1 MSKLVVILGPTA
13 SGKTSLATNLAY
25 HFQGEIISADSRQI
39 YKGMDIGTG
48 KDLNEYVFKNKNI
61 PYHLID
67 ILKPSEN
74 YSVYT
79 FKKDFSNIYDSLI
92 DRKSLPILC
101 GGTGLYIESI
111 LLNYQMV
118 NIPPN
123 DDFRVKLEK
132 QTLNNLI
139 HEIQQTDNIIYDSEY
154 HITKRRIIRS
164 LEIHKYKNDKDI
176 TNNIDCNH
184 IKPIVFGIN
193 IERENILKKI
203 KIRLENRLNDG
214 MIEEVKELI
223 NSGLTLER
231 LKYFGLEY
239 KFIGEY
245 LYDNISFS
253 DMKEK
258 LNFAIN
264 RFSKKQMTFFRRM
277 EKRGIKI
284 HWVKLSEIKLINNKI
299 NTYLNE
305 L

>member
-92 DRKSLPILC
+92 YRKSLPILC

-123 DDFRVKLEK
+123 DDFRAKLEK

-139 HEIQQTDNIIYDSEY
+139 CEIQQIGKSIYDSEY

-164 LEIHKYKNDKDI
+164 LEIHEYKNDKDVK
-176 TNNIDCNH
+176 NDIDCNH
-184 IKPIVFGIN
+184 IKPIVFGID

-214 MIEEVKELI
+214 MIDEVKELI
-223 NSGLTLER
+223 DSGLSLER

-239 KFIGEY
+239 KFVGEY
-245 LYDNISFS
+245 LFDHISFS
-253 DMKEK
+253 EMKEK

>member
-139 HEIQQTDNIIYDSEY
+139 HEIQQTGKSIYDSEY

-164 LEIHKYKNDKDI
+164 LEIHKYKNDEDI

-184 IKPIVFGIN
+184 IKPIVFGIDL
-193 IERENILKKI
+193 ERENILKKI

-223 NSGLTLER
+223 DSGLTLER

-239 KFIGEY
+239 KFVGEY

-253 DMKEK
+253 EMKEK

-305 L
+305 F

>member
-164 LEIHKYKNDKDI
+164 LEIHKYKNDEDI

-184 IKPIVFGIN
+184 IKPIVFGIDL
-193 IERENILKKI
+193 ERENILKKI

-214 MIEEVKELI
+214 MIEEVEELI

-253 DMKEK
+253 EMKEK

>member
-164 LEIHKYKNDKDI
+164 LEIHKYKNDEDI

-184 IKPIVFGIN
+184 IKPIVFGIDL
-193 IERENILKKI
+193 ERENILKKI

-214 MIEEVKELI
+214 MIEEVEELI

-245 LYDNISFS
+245 LYDNISFPE
-253 DMKEK
+253 MKEK

-305 L
+305 F

>member
-164 LEIHKYKNDKDI
+164 LEIHKYKNDEDI

-184 IKPIVFGIN
+184 IKPIVFGIDL
-193 IERENILKKI
+193 ERENILKKI

-214 MIEEVKELI
+214 MIEEVEELI

-305 L
+305 F